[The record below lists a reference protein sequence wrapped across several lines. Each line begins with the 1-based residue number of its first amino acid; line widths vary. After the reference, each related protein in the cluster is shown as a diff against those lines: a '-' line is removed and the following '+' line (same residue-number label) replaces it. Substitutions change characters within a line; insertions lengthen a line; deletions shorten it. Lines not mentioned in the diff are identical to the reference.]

1 VTVRACGSCRFYES
15 STVWR
20 KGWCRNARL
29 YGPQESHPVDA
40 GTLDCENAAA
50 KGLWEPADPQGVILR
65 HSSFAYRARPVTA
78 TRDPGRSMGSA
89 GGEMMADGEGRA
101 GSSEERTVSYQ
112 PEERYWTDYL
122 RIALPVIGLLLLIG
136 LLWYWASALIGDG
149 GNQPPPTQ
157 ETAAVITPVNEATP
171 APPTATAVI
180 IAPTPGPPPPPTA
193 TAAPAVATTQAE
205 TPTPAAAS
213 ADPANP
219 CASLP
224 VYPTGAIVTTTA
236 ELNLREGPSTDSASV
251 VVLPEGSRLQ
261 VTGEFQE
268 AGQCDWW
275 PVTVIDTG
283 QAGFVIEQYLVPAPA

>member
-1 VTVRACGSCRFYES
+1 MLRTCASCRFYEPS
-15 STVWR
+15 ALWR
-20 KGWCRNARL
+20 QGWCRNARL

-40 GTLDCENAAA
+40 GTLDCEIAAT
-50 KGLWEPADPQGVILR
+50 KGLWEPADAQDIIPHQD
-65 HSSFAYRARPVTA
+65 SFADRARPESA
-78 TRDPGRSMGSA
+78 ALRPDRGSA
-89 GGEMMADGEGRA
+89 SSGGKSMAEGEGRA

-149 GNQPPPTQ
+149 GNQPPPTA
-157 ETAAVITPVNEATP
+157 ETVAVITPVNEATP

-180 IAPTPGPPPPPTA
+180 IAPTPGPPVVATA
-193 TAAPAVATTQAE
+193 TLAPAVATTQAV
-205 TPTPAAAS
+205 TPTPAAAD
-213 ADPANP
+213 AANP
-219 CASLP
+219 CAGLP
-224 VYPTGAIVTTTA
+224 VYSVGDVVATTA

-251 VVLPEGSRLQ
+251 AVLPEGTRLQ

-275 PVTVIDTG
+275 PVTAVDTE
-283 QAGFVIEQYLVPAPA
+283 QSGFVIEQYLQPAPA